1 MATICRSIAAL
12 CILFAS
18 LSAAP
23 RRSFAQTSSPDII
36 LYNGKIFTSSTTR
49 PYVQALA
56 IRGERIVA
64 IGDSAKILALR
75 GPATRAL
82 DLRGRTVIPGIND
95 AHVHLDIEPAN
106 EVQLVVEGQN
116 PTREQMLAAI
126 TAAVKKAA
134 PGSLL
139 TAEIGPAVYF
149 DPQTT
154 LAALDSIAPN
164 NPVMLVML
172 TGHAAFLNTAA
183 LKQFGIRE
191 DQPNPLG
198 GKYERG
204 PDGKLTGVVREYA
217 LMNLERQLADA
228 TSDAVALQ
236 QVQSQLNEA
245 ARFGITTIQD
255 MSNMMT
261 PDRAVALLQKLPPT
275 ARVRI
280 MRMPGTNTTGR
291 NVQEGRR
298 APHPTS
304 PLITVNGTK
313 WMLDGTPLEGS
324 FASRES
330 RAADFASASGQAKSG
345 KTTES
350 IFANFDMLFPQPEL
364 TAMLRETLQDNDPLL
379 LHVSGYIA
387 ASTMLQ
393 TLQSNG
399 GSAVWSARRVR
410 FEHGDGLYPDL
421 IPSAKQLG
429 IVVVQN
435 PTHFVASSLIPGLVL
450 EKSQPFR
457 SLLDAGIPLALGSD
471 GPMNPYLNIMLAAV
485 DPGRPSQAITREQAV
500 IAYTLTSAYA
510 EFAEKEKGSLEP
522 GKLADLAVLSQDIFT
537 VSPPDLPKTASV
549 LTLVGG
555 KVIYDAKVI
564 SAPPAGSN

>member
-1 MATICRSIAAL
+1 MAVICRSIAAL

-23 RRSFAQTSSPDII
+23 RWSFAQTSSPDII
-36 LYNGKIFTSSTTR
+36 LYNGKIFTSSTDH

-56 IRGERIVA
+56 IRGDRILA
-64 IGDSAKILALR
+64 TGDSAKILALR
-75 GPATRAL
+75 GPATQAL
-82 DLRGRTVIPGIND
+82 DLGGRTVIPGIND

-106 EVQLVVEGQN
+106 EVQLAVEGQN

-191 DQPNPLG
+191 DQPDPLG

-217 LMNLERQLADA
+217 LMNLERQMADG
-228 TSDAVALQ
+228 TPDAVALQ
-236 QVQSQLNEA
+236 QLQSQLNEA
-245 ARFGITTIQD
+245 AHFGITTIQD
-255 MSNMMT
+255 MSNMMP

-291 NVQEGRR
+291 NVQEGRP

-330 RAADFASASGQAKSG
+330 RAADFASADRLAKSG

-350 IFANFDMLFPQPEL
+350 IFANFAMLFPQPEL
-364 TAMLRETLQDNDPLL
+364 TAMLRETLQDNDPLV

-435 PTHFVASSLIPGLVL
+435 PTHFVASSLVL

-471 GPMNPYLNIMLAAV
+471 GPMNPYLNIMLATV

-500 IAYTLTSAYA
+500 IAYTLTPAYA

-555 KVIYDAKVI
+555 KVIYDANVI
-564 SAPPAGSN
+564 SLRTAGSN

>member
-1 MATICRSIAAL
+1 MAATCRSIAAL

-18 LSAAP
+18 LSATP
-23 RRSFAQTSSPDII
+23 RPSFAQASPPDTI
-36 LYNGKIFTSSTTR
+36 LYNGKIFTSSSTH
-49 PYVQALA
+49 PFVQALA
-56 IRGERIVA
+56 IRGDRILA
-64 IGDSAKILALR
+64 TGDSAKMLALR
-75 GPATRAL
+75 GPSTKAV
-82 DLRGRTVIPGIND
+82 DLGARTVIPGIND
-95 AHVHLDIEPAN
+95 AHLHLDIEPLN
-106 EVQLVVEGQN
+106 EVNLAVEGQN
-116 PTREQMLAAI
+116 PTREQILAAI
-126 TAAVKKAA
+126 TAAVKKSP

-154 LAALDSIAPN
+154 LAALDSVAPN

-172 TGHAAFLNTAA
+172 TGHAAFLNSAA

-191 DQPNPLG
+191 EQPNPLG
-198 GKYERG
+198 GKFERG
-204 PDGKLTGVVREYA
+204 PDGKLNGVVREYA
-217 LMNLERQLADA
+217 LMNLERQLADG
-228 TSDAVALQ
+228 TPDAAALQ
-236 QVQSQLNEA
+236 QLQSQLTQA

-255 MSNMMT
+255 MSNIMA
-261 PDRAVALLQKLPPT
+261 PDRAVTLLQKLPST

-291 NVQEGRR
+291 NIQEGRP

-324 FASRES
+324 FSSRES
-330 RAADFASASGQAKSG
+330 RAADFASANGQAKSG

-350 IFANFDMLFPQPEL
+350 IFANFGMLFPQPEL

-399 GSAVWSARRVR
+399 GSAVWAARRVR

-471 GPMNPYLNIMLAAV
+471 GPMNPYLNIMLATV

-500 IAYTLTSAYA
+500 IAYTRGSAYA
-510 EFAEKEKGSLEP
+510 EFAENEKGTLEP

-537 VSPPDLPKTASV
+537 VPPPDLPKTESV
-549 LTLVGG
+549 LTLMGG
-555 KVIYDAKVI
+555 RAVYDAKVVR
-564 SAPPAGSN
+564 SQ